1 MRSLLRNGRVVR
13 LSDAS
18 KNRCMTIDL
27 NKDEPGIGVEKVP
40 DKTLLWVLI
49 ALGVINLIKN

>member
-13 LSDAS
+13 LSDVS
-18 KNRCMTIDL
+18 KKKCMTIDL
-27 NKDEPGIGVEKVP
+27 NKDEVGTVANVP

-49 ALGVINLIKN
+49 ALGVINLIKK

>member
-1 MRSLLRNGRVVR
+1 MRSLLRNGKIIR
-13 LSDAS
+13 LSDVS

-27 NKDEPGIGVEKVP
+27 NKDEAVKIENVP

-49 ALGVINLIKN
+49 ALGVFNLVKN